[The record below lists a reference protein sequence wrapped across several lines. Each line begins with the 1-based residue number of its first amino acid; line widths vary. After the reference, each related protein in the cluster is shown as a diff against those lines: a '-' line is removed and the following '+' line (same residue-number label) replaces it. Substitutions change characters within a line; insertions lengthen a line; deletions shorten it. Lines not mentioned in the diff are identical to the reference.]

1 MSETNNTIHVHRLDG
16 CRPTPLAHYLKA
28 LGILRL
34 VSEQADGN
42 ARGWWKDDVFHIATT
57 LDRESLE
64 SFFLK
69 DYCPTPIM
77 APWNGGS
84 GFFPSDNKSGI
95 EPIENSTASRFKL
108 FRSSIKLGRSVVAD
122 LNAKPEKGQQKNG
135 VLADSRLLWRD
146 GLRGWI
152 DAAMT
157 LDGQGD
163 PSFPALLGTG
173 GNDGRLDFTSNYM
186 QRLVSLFDVE
196 SEDATAHVESTPQLK
211 AAFWAA
217 PSPVLESCS
226 IGQFLP
232 SSADGTKVNP
242 WDFVLML
249 EGAIA
254 FRAGV
259 SRRCNSESLPQ
270 AAAPFAVRSSGVGYG
285 SSHAADESARGE
297 QWMPLWPNPA
307 TMKEVQSFFQEGRS
321 LIKKQSA
328 ERGTDMARAVSRMG
342 VTRGV
347 AQFER
352 YGYIERNGLA
362 NLAVPI
368 GRYTVR
374 HQSNQQLLDEVAPWI
389 DHLRRVANAK
399 NASTSFE
406 RTHRACEEALMNCT
420 QKPTGASFLSLLVSL
435 GQAEDQMLRS
445 PKHSKENYA
454 KPISR
459 LSRKWADLI
468 LSSEHKRTPEVRLAF
483 ALAAQTGP
491 LESNKRWQTIRN
503 HWLPLDRN
511 RFATGE
517 SGLAIGP
524 EQSAGGLDL
533 ERALIAVIDRRLLAM
548 SRGAAKGFVP
558 LAISDWRYGAQPED
572 IEAFL
577 ERRVDDA
584 RILSIARGVMA
595 INLTRDQSQ
604 PSKIPRRESA
614 SNTSNKRPLGGLAMY
629 GLLRLAMPTREKSV
643 SLGKGQDYEI
653 RCNPTIFR
661 RLQSGD
667 LGKAIEL
674 AARQLSYA
682 GLRPR
687 FGVAVGSQQVA
698 RRLAASMA
706 LGVAPPTITR
716 FAFGL
721 TAPEMDAND
730 RREFAVELST

>member
-34 VSEQADGN
+34 VSEQADKN
-42 ARGWWKDDVFHIATT
+42 VRGWWREDVFHIATT

-64 SFFLK
+64 SFFLN
-69 DYCPTPIM
+69 DYCPTPMM

-95 EPIENSTASRFKL
+95 EPIASSTAKRFEI
-108 FRSSIKLGRSVVAD
+108 FRRSIKLGQSVVAD
-122 LNAKPEKGQQKNG
+122 LDAKPEKGKQKNG
-135 VLADSRLLWRD
+135 VLADCRLLWRES
-146 GLRGWI
+146 LRGWI

-157 LDGQGD
+157 LDSHGD
-163 PSFPALLGTG
+163 PAFPALLGTG

-196 SEDATAHVESTPQLK
+196 SEDAAAHGESVPQLN

-226 IGQFLP
+226 IGQFFP
-232 SSADGTKVNP
+232 SSTDGTKVNP

-285 SSHAADESARGE
+285 SSHTADESVRGE
-297 QWMPLWPNPA
+297 QWMPLWSNPA

-389 DHLRRVANAK
+389 DHLRGLAKKGNPPTSSERVH
-399 NASTSFE
+399 
-406 RTHRACEEALMNCT
+406 RTCEEALMICT
-420 QKPTGASFLSLLVSL
+420 QKPTGNSFLSLLVTL
-435 GQAEDQMLRS
+435 GQAEDQMLKS
-445 PKHSKENYA
+445 PRHSAEHNA
-454 KPISR
+454 RPIPKLKSR
-459 LSRKWADLI
+459 WADLI
-468 LSSEHKRTPEVRLAF
+468 LSTNQTPEVRLAF
-483 ALAAQTGP
+483 ALAAQSGP
-491 LESNKRWQTIRN
+491 LESNQRWQTVRV
-503 HWLPLDRN
+503 HWLPLN
-511 RFATGE
+511 RYNEFEKREKSLT
-517 SGLAIGP
+517 IGP
-524 EQSAGGLDL
+524 DQSANQLDL
-533 ERALIAVIDRRLLAM
+533 ERAMIAVIDRRLLAM

-558 LAISDWRYGAQPED
+558 LATSDWRYGAQPED

-584 RILSIARGVMA
+584 RILSIARGLMA
-595 INLTRDQSQ
+595 IDLTRDQSK

-614 SNTSNKRPLGGLAMY
+614 NNKRPLGGLAMY
-629 GLLRLAMPTREKSV
+629 GLLRLAMPTREKGV

-653 RCNPTIFR
+653 RCNPTLFR
-661 RLQSGD
+661 RLQSGN

-674 AARQLSYA
+674 AARQLSHA

-687 FGVAVGSQQVA
+687 FGMAVGSQQVA

-706 LGVAPPTITR
+706 LGVAPPTLTR

-721 TAPEMDAND
+721 TSPEMDEND
-730 RREFAVELST
+730 RRELAAKLST